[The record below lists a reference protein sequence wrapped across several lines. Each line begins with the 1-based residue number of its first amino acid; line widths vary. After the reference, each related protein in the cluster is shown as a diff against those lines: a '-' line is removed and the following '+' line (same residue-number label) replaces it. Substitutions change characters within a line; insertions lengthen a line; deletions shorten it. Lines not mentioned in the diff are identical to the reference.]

1 MQDFKLPEEELTK
14 ETIILKGAAFK
25 TIYFRQPEAR
35 WGMKFDIFKA
45 RTAKFPKDP
54 FETFSLRSTRSTCA
68 APGRENVLE
77 DFDKANKM
85 LCALYSH

>member
-35 WGMKFDIFKA
+35 WGMKSDIFKA
-45 RTAKFPKDP
+45 WTAKFPKDP
-54 FETFSLRSTRSTCA
+54 FDDMLRCSLRSARST
-68 APGRENVLE
+68 
-77 DFDKANKM
+77 
-85 LCALYSH
+85 